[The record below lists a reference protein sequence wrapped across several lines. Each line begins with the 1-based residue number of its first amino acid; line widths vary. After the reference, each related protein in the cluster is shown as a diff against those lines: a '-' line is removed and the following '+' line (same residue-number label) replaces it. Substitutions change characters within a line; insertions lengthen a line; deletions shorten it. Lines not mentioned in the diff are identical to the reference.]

1 MTHPTPS
8 LSPRQSS
15 DIYPSCS
22 SLPTAVARTI
32 LFDRAI
38 PFVHECYPGVY
49 RTANP
54 FGFRGLPDRPDRPLA
69 HPYPDANVII
79 NFAFE
84 F

>member
-1 MTHPTPS
+1 MHPTPL

-32 LFDRAI
+32 FLDRAI
-38 PFVHECYPGVY
+38 PFVHEHYPSVY
-49 RTANP
+49 CAADP
-54 FGFRGLPDRPDRPLA
+54 LGFRGPPDRPDRPLA
-69 HPYPDANVII
+69 HPYPDANVIV